1 LPTETKDALRARLIA
16 ARRALSAPERARAAE
31 AIAARLVALEPFRAA
46 RIVGL
51 YAPLGAEV
59 DTAPIAR
66 AAEAAGKRVAWPR
79 LAGSGR
85 AMVFALCP
93 PDALRPGPVRALEP
107 PASAPACAIAEVDLV
122 VVPGVGFDGDG
133 RRLGRGRGH
142 YDATLGSLRP
152 GAARVGLAFE
162 AQLVPALPE
171 EPHDARMDAVVT
183 EARVIFP
190 LTRRPE
196 AGIPSQP

>member
-1 LPTETKDALRARLIA
+1 MPTETKGEIRARLIA
-16 ARRALSAPERARAAE
+16 ARRALSAAERARGSA
-31 AIAARLVALEPFRAA
+31 AIAARLVAMPVFREA
-46 RIVGL
+46 RVVGL

-59 DTAPIAR
+59 DTAPVAT
-66 AAEAAGKRVAWPR
+66 AAEAAGKRVIWPR

-85 AMVFALCP
+85 EMVFALCP
-93 PDALRPGPVRALEP
+93 PDALRPGPVGALEP
-107 PASAPACAIAEVDLV
+107 PEDAPACSIADVDLV
-122 VVPGVGFDGDG
+122 VVPGVAFDADG

-142 YDATLGSLRP
+142 YDATLAALRP

-190 LTRRPE
+190 LTRRAG
-196 AGIPSQP
+196 AGIPSEP